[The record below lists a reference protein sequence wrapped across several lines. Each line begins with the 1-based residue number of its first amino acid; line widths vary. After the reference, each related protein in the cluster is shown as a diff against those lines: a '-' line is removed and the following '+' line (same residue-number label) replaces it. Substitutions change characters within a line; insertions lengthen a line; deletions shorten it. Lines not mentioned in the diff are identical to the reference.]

1 MSYQKK
7 RTIKQKN
14 NLSSRAFN
22 NNCVFLRP
30 ILQTANKLN
39 QFNISQMK
47 TKLLRFFVLSV
58 LLCTLGTS
66 ALARLRGGEPS
77 TMTFTL
83 NGVTYSSVAETDSKG
98 FTTVTLPAGTD
109 LSGLITAVQVDGNDV
124 NASQVTPNPTT
135 TTLNYD
141 ELKVFTYDNKAFGFR
156 FVEDV
161 WFCAVF
167 FSDCH
172 INQGSGH
179 DGTSAE
185 DMATIM
191 TNILNMGKDGDK
203 KVNFTAAPNLVPK
216 TSIVFC
222 TGDIDQDKGDDG
234 SSGTHT
240 NFLNCTAE
248 LAKTAGI
255 PFIFIA
261 GNHDISP
268 DYWTGS
274 NPDKGATSSGASA
287 DAKTISA
294 IKTNNSYWNS
304 MFDEGVEYFT
314 TGKNRSFEP
323 SHFTFKFKDV
333 RFYCSNCYWFQKPY
347 ASGLFSATYYAP
359 DGIISALNTFVE
371 NHADDASVWMQH
383 YPWLAGSDCNRW
395 WLDQNDVGL
404 YIPTTDASIYG
415 SSTSGIAYNDANS
428 ANTLKKDPLSDIMMK
443 AAGKVNGKVQHFSGH
458 YHRFDDQ
465 IYNNTTNNGSSV
477 HDYTVAA
484 PGNPSQSNNA
494 FVVLFKRGEGVK
506 EVIQTQF

>member
-1 MSYQKK
+1 M
-7 RTIKQKN
+7 
-14 NLSSRAFN
+14 
-22 NNCVFLRP
+22 
-30 ILQTANKLN
+30 IL
-39 QFNISQMK
+39 
-47 TKLLRFFVLSV
+47 VLC
-58 LLCTLGTS
+58 LTHLAAS
-66 ALARLRGGEPS
+66 AQ
-77 TMTFTL
+77 MTFTL
-83 NGVTYSSVAETDSKG
+83 DGVTYGDVAERDSKG
-98 FTTVTLPAGTD
+98 FTTITLPAGTD
-109 LSGLITAVQVDGNDV
+109 LSGLITAVQVDGESVSAN
-124 NASQVTPNPTT
+124 QVTPNPTT
-135 TTLNYD
+135 TTINYD
-141 ELKVFTYDNKAFGFR
+141 ELKVFTYNNKAYGFR
-156 FVEDV
+156 FTEDV

-191 TNILNMGKDGDK
+191 NNILNMGKDGTR
-203 KVNFTAAPNLVPK
+203 KVNFTTAGATNLIPK

-222 TGDIDQDKGDDG
+222 LGDIDQDKGDDG
-234 SSGTHT
+234 SSGTHS
-240 NFLNCTAE
+240 NFLACTAD

-268 DYWTGS
+268 DYWNDGSKGVTYGSSGGS
-274 NPDKGATSSGASA
+274 NA
-287 DAKTISA
+287 DDKTITA
-294 IKTNNSYWNS
+294 IKNNNSYWS
-304 MFDEGVEYFT
+304 SYFDSDGALQYFT
-314 TGKNRSFEP
+314 GGSGAWQP

-347 ASGLFSATYYAP
+347 NKPGLLSSATYYAP

-371 NHADDASVWMQH
+371 NHADEASVWMQH

-395 WLDQNDVGL
+395 WLDQNESGN
-404 YIPTTDASIYG
+404 YITASNSSIYG
-415 SSTSGIAYNDANS
+415 SSTSGIGQNDETS
-428 ANTLKKDPLSDIMMK
+428 ANTLKKDPLSAIMMK
-443 AAGKVNGKVQHFSGH
+443 TAGKVDGKVQHFSGH

-465 IYNNTTNNGSSV
+465 TYTSTVNSDNKV

-484 PGNPSQSNNA
+484 NGNTNQSNNA